1 MLKFEI
7 REEEKQYF
15 VDGLKAA
22 EEIVKVA
29 NKHSD
34 LPPVCLVTLEA
45 EVFKKIASNIFWIS
59 EKEKEHVEPVFP
71 ESKEMKSKSEDKRE
85 ASYRKMD
92 KLFEKGRIEREE
104 RKQAGIR
111 IGAISDEKEEGR
123 DAEKNTEKENT
134 LKIEE
139 IAGKDLTITGA
150 TIKPSSES
158 EDKGKEYASIKIET
172 KNVKGIFSTGSK
184 VVVERMKHAAENNL
198 FPLKVRIEKRNNR
211 YTFKTLAE
219 GVRVKNSKPGAR

>member
-22 EEIVKVA
+22 EEIVKKA
-29 NKHSD
+29 NKQRD
-34 LPPVCLVTLEA
+34 LPPVCIGMLEA

-111 IGAISDEKEEGR
+111 IGAIP
-123 DAEKNTEKENT
+123 

-219 GVRVKNSKPGAR
+219 GVRVKNSKPGTK